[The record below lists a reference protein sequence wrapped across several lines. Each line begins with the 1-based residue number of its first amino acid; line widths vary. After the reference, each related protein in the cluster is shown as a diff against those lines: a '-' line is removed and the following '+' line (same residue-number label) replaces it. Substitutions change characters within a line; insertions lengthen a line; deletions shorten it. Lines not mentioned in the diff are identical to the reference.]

1 MDAVSVPDARP
12 ELVLDARARLG
23 EGPLWDRSRG
33 VLWWIDILAGEVHA
47 FDPRAGRDRA
57 WDAGGQVGAAVLG
70 DDLRIV
76 LALPDRLAA
85 LDPETGAI
93 AELGDLPPGR
103 VPLRCNDGR
112 CDPDGGLWFG
122 RMALDEAPG
131 EGSLVRIL
139 PGGGVATVVD
149 GLGCPNGMAWAADGR
164 SFAFIDSPRRAI
176 ERFSWDPA
184 TGTAGPP
191 TRLFSLDATEL
202 PAGAMPDGMAVD
214 VEDHLW
220 VAVWGGGCL
229 LRIAPDG
236 RLARRVDLPVSR
248 PTSCAFGGPDLA
260 DLYVT
265 SARDGLGRDDQAR
278 EPHAGGLFRL
288 RPGVAG
294 RPEPRCRGPVRT
306 RA

>member
-1 MDAVSVPDARP
+1 MGAASLPAPRP
-12 ELVLDARARLG
+12 ELVLDAHARLG
-23 EGPLWDRSRG
+23 EGPLWDASRG
-33 VLWWIDILAGEVHA
+33 VLWWIDILAGEIHA
-47 FDPRAGRDRA
+47 FDPRSGTDRTRA
-57 WDAGGQVGAAVLG
+57 AEGQVGATALA
-70 DDLRIV
+70 DDGRVV

-85 LDPETGAI
+85 LDPEAGRI
-93 AELGDLPPGR
+93 ATLADLPPGR

-112 CDPDGGLWFG
+112 CDPDGGLWLG

-131 EGSLVRIL
+131 EGSLVRVL
-139 PGGGVATVVD
+139 PGGGTATVLD

-176 ERFSWDPA
+176 ERFAWDPDA
-184 TGTAGPP
+184 GVVGPP
-191 TRLFSLDATEL
+191 ATLFSLDVADL
-202 PAGAMPDGMAVD
+202 PADAMPDGTAID
-214 VEDHLW
+214 AEDHLW

-236 RLARRVDLPVSR
+236 RLIARVDLPVSR
-248 PTSCAFGGPDLA
+248 PTSCAFGGPDLT

-265 SARDGLGRDDQAR
+265 SAREGLGPAARTR

-288 RPGVAG
+288 SPGVAG
-294 RPEPRCRGPVRT
+294 RPETIFRGLVRT